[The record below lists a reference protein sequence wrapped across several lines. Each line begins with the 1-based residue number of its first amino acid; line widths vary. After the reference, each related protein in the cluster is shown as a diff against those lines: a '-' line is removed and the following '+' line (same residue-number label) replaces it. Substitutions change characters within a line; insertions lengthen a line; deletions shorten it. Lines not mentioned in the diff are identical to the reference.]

1 MAFCLSNVI
10 ALIVKQLF
18 YFFLFVI
25 VLCSCS
31 SDSQEILSHGKMED
45 IIYDLHLAQGMA
57 GKGDYDKR
65 AMKEA
70 EYRAAVLKK
79 YEITQAEWD
88 SSFTYYCRHAD
99 ELHEIYN
106 NVAERMRDEIVS
118 LGGLCTLF
126 ISQAFI
132 IAGQAVAMQTG
143 LGFASLVDPVSGTNS
158 PVVGQFFTVLC
169 TLVFFSVDGHLIFLR
184 LLLESF
190 KALPMGEALPL
201 YGIREFVIFS
211 GSMFKAGLAMSMSAI
226 CTMLVVNF
234 TLGVM
239 TKAAP
244 QLNIFSLGFA
254 VSMIVGLSVLFL
266 SLNAFMSNFTHNFNE
281 VFNTACSL
289 VGMSCEGIL

>member
-1 MAFCLSNVI
+1 MDVLEPITLTAVAQFVWPLCRISAFLATMFAVSGNSFPMMTR
-10 ALIVKQLF
+10 ALLALTITVCMLPSIPNLAPNTDPFTVYGIIVTIKECF
-18 YFFLFVI
+18 I
-25 VLCSCS
+25 
-31 SDSQEILSHGKMED
+31 G
-45 IIYDLHLAQGMA
+45 LA
-57 GKGDYDKR
+57 
-65 AMKEA
+65 
-70 EYRAAVLKK
+70 L
-79 YEITQAEWD
+79 
-88 SSFTYYCRHAD
+88 
-99 ELHEIYN
+99 
-106 NVAERMRDEIVS
+106 
-118 LGGLCTLF
+118 GLCTLF

-254 VSMIVGLSVLFL
+254 VTMIVGLCVLFL
-266 SLNAFMSNFTHNFNE
+266 SLNAFMSNFTHNFNA

-289 VGMSCEGIL
+289 VGMSCDGIL

>member
-1 MAFCLSNVI
+1 MDVLEPITLTAVAQFVWPLCRISAFLATMFAVSGNSFPMMTRALLALTITVCMLPSIPNLAPNTDPFTVYGIIVTIKECLI
-10 ALIVKQLF
+10 GLAL
-18 YFFLFVI
+18 
-25 VLCSCS
+25 
-31 SDSQEILSHGKMED
+31 
-45 IIYDLHLAQGMA
+45 
-57 GKGDYDKR
+57 
-65 AMKEA
+65 
-70 EYRAAVLKK
+70 
-79 YEITQAEWD
+79 
-88 SSFTYYCRHAD
+88 
-99 ELHEIYN
+99 
-106 NVAERMRDEIVS
+106 
-118 LGGLCTLF
+118 GLCTLF

-143 LGFASLVDPVSGTNS
+143 LGFASLVD

-254 VSMIVGLSVLFL
+254 VTMIVGLCVLFL
-266 SLNAFMSNFTHNFNE
+266 SLNAFMSNFTHNFNG